1 MEYIV
6 PYNKENKYTYITLF
20 PNNNDIM
27 ANMLTSAPPIPLV
40 INNMNDKTIS
50 VIIASII

>member
-40 INNMNDKTIS
+40 INNMNNKTTS
-50 VIIASII
+50 VLIASII